1 MNMNKLEKINQ
12 EDKFNKLFND
22 NYAKLKN
29 VAFGMTRNS
38 DDAEDILIVAYT
50 NAWKKYE
57 KGEFDE
63 NKKFMN
69 WMNTII
75 RHCFI
80 DFQRKKLRRPS
91 SVSLNQTSI
100 DSESN
105 NISVMDFEDPN
116 ADIQAALEQS
126 ELYSQLRVE
135 LEKVLSDDLRDAIS
149 LFMQGMSYEE
159 IAEYSGENTGTIRS
173 RIFRAKKLLKKT
185 PECVKLL
192 KSYV

>member
-12 EDKFNKLFND
+12 QDKFNKLFND

-91 SVSLNQTSI
+91 S
-100 DSESN
+100 SN
-105 NISVMDFEDPN
+105 SWKRSGQPSFLVGTTRSWPMRSSVWP
-116 ADIQAALEQS
+116 
-126 ELYSQLRVE
+126 
-135 LEKVLSDDLRDAIS
+135 
-149 LFMQGMSYEE
+149 
-159 IAEYSGENTGTIRS
+159 TGS
-173 RIFRAKKLLKKT
+173 
-185 PECVKLL
+185 
-192 KSYV
+192 